1 MKQNQ
6 LFNDVYHGNTENVLQ
21 IVNFNIYSSKENITL
36 KEIMTEVLIVR
47 LDKDRMA
54 VINSLVEVMKVG
66 KSEAARRCID
76 FMEIIGNRKATL
88 QELVDFDRL
97 RGEGLGKDDIFEIAF
112 MDIIRPIEEI
122 RKEWGLVHVS

>member
-1 MKQNQ
+1 
-6 LFNDVYHGNTENVLQ
+6 
-21 IVNFNIYSSKENITL
+21 
-36 KEIMTEVLIVR
+36 MTEVLIVR

-54 VINSLVEVMKVG
+54 VINSLVKVMGVG

>member
-6 LFNDVYHGNTENVLQ
+6 LFNDVYYGNTENVLQ
-21 IVNFNIYSSKENITL
+21 IVNFIYSSKESITL

-54 VINSLVEVMKVG
+54 VINSLVEVMGVG

>member
-6 LFNDVYHGNTENVLQ
+6 LFNDVYYGNTENVLQ
-21 IVNFNIYSSKENITL
+21 IVNFIYSSKESITL

-54 VINSLVEVMKVG
+54 VINSLVEVMGVG

-112 MDIIRPIEEI
+112 MDIIRPIEDI